1 LCFQQGSFILSN
13 VLKWKTTRK
22 CLVSANF
29 ARVVRLGI
37 KVKKMKTNVWK
48 VDKYVDNLESNP
60 QIVDA
65 AQVLRQNE
73 VVALPTETV
82 YGLGGNAKND
92 EAVSKIFAAKGRPVD
107 NPLII
112 HIAEQNQLNEFVAE
126 VPRKASLLIETFWP
140 GPLTII
146 LKIKEGILSDKATAG
161 LGTVGVRMPDHPV
174 ALALLKACGLP
185 IAAPSANSSGKPS
198 PTTAQHVLEDLEG
211 KIAGIVDGGPTG
223 VGVES
228 TVLDCTEDIPVI
240 LRPGAVTKEQLE
252 EVVGEVRVDRAL
264 TETDLK
270 PKAPGMKYQHY
281 APNAPLYL
289 VSGSHAFLQQLVKDK
304 QQEGLRV
311 GVLTTEESVNDYQ
324 ADVVLAC
331 GTRAEPETVAASLYG
346 VLRDFNHEKVDIIFS
361 EMFSN
366 SGVGHAIM
374 NRLQKAAGN
383 KLIQE

>member
-1 LCFQQGSFILSN
+1 
-13 VLKWKTTRK
+13 
-22 CLVSANF
+22 
-29 ARVVRLGI
+29 
-37 KVKKMKTNVWK
+37 VKKMKTNVWK
-48 VDKYVDNLESNP
+48 VDKYVDNLENNP
-60 QIVDA
+60 QIMDA

-82 YGLGGNAKND
+82 YGLGGNAKNY

-112 HIAEQNQLNEFVAE
+112 HIAEKKQLNEFVEEIPA
-126 VPRKASLLIETFWP
+126 KASLLMEKFWP

-146 LKIKEGILSDKATAG
+146 FKIKKGVLSEKATAG

-174 ALALLKACGLP
+174 AFALLKACGLP

-198 PTTAQHVLEDLEG
+198 PTTAGHVQEDLEG

-252 EVVGEVRVDRAL
+252 EAVGEVRVDRAL
-264 TETDLK
+264 TETNLK

-289 VSGSHAFLQQLVKDK
+289 VSGSHAFLQQLVKEK

-366 SGVGHAIM
+366 TGVGHAIM
-374 NRLQKAAGN
+374 NRLSKAAGN